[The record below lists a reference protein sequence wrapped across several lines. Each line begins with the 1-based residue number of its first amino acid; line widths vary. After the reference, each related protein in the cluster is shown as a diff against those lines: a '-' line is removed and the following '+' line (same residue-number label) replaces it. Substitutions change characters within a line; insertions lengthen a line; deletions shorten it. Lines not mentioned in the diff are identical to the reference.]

1 MIKNVIKTCSC
12 FVDKA
17 VWFVN
22 YPRPVQTWRFNPFK
36 VQTRIEDII
45 EDKFIKENRRRVSFF
60 EGKTFVKNTLVV
72 SCVQCFE
79 FQLLH
84 LSSNANMRSIFDT
97 INCRFV
103 TTDSF
108 TYNDGFN
115 DDIFT
120 GNSQFV
126 VENWFYSRRAR
137 ELLFL
142 NGGNNTDNFI
152 RRPLHKSCFTSLQK
166 NRYRFFCTTCKK
178 IYNEFFENDLHVFHR
193 LANHNEICYELFA
206 R

>member
-22 YPRPVQTWRFNPFK
+22 LSQKRVVRPWRFDY
-36 VQTRIEDII
+36 VRRQTQIEDII
-45 EDKFIKENRRRVSFF
+45 ENKFIKEIRTTRTTVD
-60 EGKTFVKNTLVV
+60 GKSVVKNTIVI
-72 SCVQCFE
+72 SCVNCFE
-79 FQLLH
+79 FQLFL
-84 LSSNANMRSIFDT
+84 LSFEEKSIFDT

-103 TTDSF
+103 FSDSF
-108 TYNDGFN
+108 TYSDDFSS
-115 DDIFT
+115 DIFT

-126 VENWFYSRRAR
+126 VENYFLSREQR

-142 NGGNNTDNFI
+142 NCGSNNDNFS
-152 RRPLHKSCFTSLQK
+152 RQPLRKSCFTSLQK

-178 IYNEFFENDLHVFHR
+178 VYNEFFESRLHV
-193 LANHNEICYELFA
+193 LSSSKNDY
-206 R
+206 

>member
-22 YPRPVQTWRFNPFK
+22 YSRPVQRWRFDPVK

-45 EDKFIKENRRRVSFF
+45 EDKFIKENHRRVSFID
-60 EGKTFVKNTLVV
+60 GKSLVKSTIVV

-79 FQLLH
+79 FQLLR
-84 LSSNANMRSIFDT
+84 LSSNANMNSTFDN

-103 TTDSF
+103 TIDSF
-108 TYNDGFN
+108 TYGDDFN

-126 VENWFYSRRAR
+126 VENWFLSREAR

-142 NGGNNTDNFI
+142 NAGSNTDNFI
-152 RRPLHKSCFTSLQK
+152 RQPLHKSCFTSLQK

-178 IYNEFFENDLHVFHR
+178 IYNEFFESDLHVFSSFSK
-193 LANHNEICYELFA
+193 A
-206 R
+206 

>member
-1 MIKNVIKTCSC
+1 MIKNVIKTCCC

-22 YPRPVQTWRFNPFK
+22 QLQSVPLWHFDHVKR
-36 VQTRIEDII
+36 QTRIEDIL
-45 EDKFIKENRRRVSFF
+45 EEKFIKEIRTVRTYID
-60 EGKTFVKNTLVV
+60 GKILVKDTIIV
-72 SCVQCFE
+72 SCVKCFE
-79 FQLLH
+79 FQLLE
-84 LSSNANMRSIFDT
+84 LSSRANSIFDA

-103 TTDSF
+103 TTDCFSYSDDF
-108 TYNDGFN
+108 TN
-115 DDIFT
+115 DIFT

-126 VENWFYSRRAR
+126 VENYSLLHEQR

-142 NGGNNTDNFI
+142 NAGSNTDNFI

-178 IYNEFFENDLHVFHR
+178 VYNEFFERRLHVFSSTR
-193 LANHNEICYELFA
+193 
-206 R
+206 